1 MERVDEAG
9 APWGELVFAPRLLE
23 AEVTPSLPAA
33 WLGLVPA
40 PPPTLSWHLPLAL
53 ASQTPNPSAAGSALP
68 PCHQSSPPPVPSS
81 LPRASHFPCSGLFRH
96 IL

>member
-40 PPPTLSWHLPLAL
+40 PPPTLSWHLPLA
-53 ASQTPNPSAAGSALP
+53 
-68 PCHQSSPPPVPSS
+68 
-81 LPRASHFPCSGLFRH
+81 
-96 IL
+96 